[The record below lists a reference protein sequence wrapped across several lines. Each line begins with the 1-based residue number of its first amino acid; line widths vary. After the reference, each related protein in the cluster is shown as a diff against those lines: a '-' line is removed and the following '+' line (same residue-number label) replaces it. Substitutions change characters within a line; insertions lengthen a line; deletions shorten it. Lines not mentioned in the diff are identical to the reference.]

1 MEKWTDNE
9 LEKSINCINDGLG
22 YDEIANLLNRTKK
35 SVRLKLNK
43 LGVFVKPKISTIEK
57 ECNHCNKVFVSLI
70 NDNRK
75 YCSSSCAA
83 KENNKLFIKRPK
95 ILINQ
100 INDNSDTKQTNC
112 CLNCNCEI
120 KPLGKQYCNSECF
133 HKSQRKKYHNKIES
147 GNIDLPSR
155 QYRKYL
161 IEKYGNKCMECG
173 WSQKNPTTNKIP
185 IELEHIDGNSSN
197 NDLSNLKLLC
207 PNCHSLTP
215 TYKGANKGN
224 GRYLRKLR
232 YNEGK
237 SY

>member
-120 KPLGKQYCNSECF
+120 KPLGKQYCN
-133 HKSQRKKYHNKIES
+133 
-147 GNIDLPSR
+147 
-155 QYRKYL
+155 
-161 IEKYGNKCMECG
+161 
-173 WSQKNPTTNKIP
+173 
-185 IELEHIDGNSSN
+185 
-197 NDLSNLKLLC
+197 
-207 PNCHSLTP
+207 
-215 TYKGANKGN
+215 N